1 MHKTDGDLM
10 ENTTDTSRK
19 KAGKQN
25 NRLTY
30 DNKDD
35 GGENAC

>member
-10 ENTTDTSRK
+10 ENTTDTNH
-19 KAGKQN
+19 KQADKWN
-25 NRLTY
+25 SQLTD
-30 DNKDD
+30 DNEGD

>member
-19 KAGKQN
+19 QADKHN
-25 NRLTY
+25 NRLTD
-30 DNKDD
+30 DNED
-35 GGENAC
+35 GDGENAY